1 MLSPVQLERA
11 SLPTSSQ
18 HLLQRYARNASWN
31 NPTWI
36 PFCSS
41 VILLQLTKLTN
52 KSYQSPSQ
60 DVAGKIA
67 AFASQSPRAVC
78 VLSAMGSVS
87 RAVLRHPADHPPS
100 YNNPSIY
107 EVGDHPIC
115 RGQIKEIVQ
124 LRPICNPPWCVHLF
138 VGVVWNPEFIRLLQS
153 EWGPAKSNRRDQRH
167 ALQPGEACHWRCPR
181 WSIGS
186 CQYCAG
192 NSNLSDQPSVK
203 IQTLN
208 PLHLPKS
215 EISYSIKVANSFG
228 HCAGGTRDFCARR
241 VQIKVQESR
250 ETADLWSRLAHRRW
264 ARRGVAQL
272 RT

>member
-107 EVGDHPIC
+107 EVGDHPIY
-115 RGQIKEIVQ
+115 RGQIKEEVVQ
-124 LRPICNPPWCVHLF
+124 LRPICNPPWCAF
-138 VGVVWNPEFIRLLQS
+138 VCRGCMKSWVY
-153 EWGPAKSNRRDQRH
+153 PALTIWMRASKIK
-167 ALQPGEACHWRCPR
+167 PT
-181 WSIGS
+181 GS
-186 CQYCAG
+186 A
-192 NSNLSDQPSVK
+192 
-203 IQTLN
+203 
-208 PLHLPKS
+208 
-215 EISYSIKVANSFG
+215 
-228 HCAGGTRDFCARR
+228 
-241 VQIKVQESR
+241 SR
-250 ETADLWSRLAHRRW
+250 SA
-264 ARRGVAQL
+264 ARRGMSLEVSSVEHW
-272 RT
+272 